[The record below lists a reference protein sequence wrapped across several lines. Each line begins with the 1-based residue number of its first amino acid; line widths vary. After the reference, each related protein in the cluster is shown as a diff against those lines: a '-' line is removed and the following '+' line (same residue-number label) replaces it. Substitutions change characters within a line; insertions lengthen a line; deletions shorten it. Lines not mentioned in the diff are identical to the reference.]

1 MPYQGNGWKPI
12 AITRF
17 VQSLRT
23 AAAPVRVET
32 ELGEGFLK
40 VLGNPEGSYALAREL
55 VGSLAA
61 DWLGLPTLD
70 FSLIRVVHNTDLPL
84 ANGSYAEAGMAFISR
99 AEDNA
104 FVWGGD
110 TASLENLSNVELLAG
125 LVVVDTW
132 LSNFDRYAP
141 DGSRANRSNV
151 FLIEY
156 SERHRGMEFRAMDFT
171 HAFTWGEPIDQR
183 IAYAEKISDPRVYGL
198 FPEFKEVLLKAET
211 IHRAAMR
218 TFAQKLANFN
228 HDDAGHI
235 VGSIPRDWNI
245 ADPTRQAW
253 RKFLVERARFVAR
266 TVELSVWPQ
275 LALEGFND

>member
-1 MPYQGNGWKPI
+1 VSYQGNGWRPT

-17 VQSLRT
+17 VEGLRT
-23 AAAPVRVET
+23 AAAPIRVET
-32 ELGEGFLK
+32 DLGEGFLK
-40 VLGNPEGSYALAREL
+40 VLGNPEGPHALAREL

-70 FSLIRVVHNTDLPL
+70 FSLIRVVHGADLPL
-84 ANGSYAEAGMAFISR
+84 PNGAYAQAGMAFISR
-99 AEDNA
+99 AEENVFA
-104 FVWGGD
+104 WGGD
-110 TASLENLSNVELLAG
+110 VASLENLSNIGVLAG
-125 LVVVDTW
+125 LVVADTW

-171 HAFTWGEPIDQR
+171 HAFTWGEPVDQR
-183 IAYAEKISDPRVYGL
+183 LAYAEKISDQRVYGL
-198 FPEFKEVLLKAET
+198 FPEFKTVLLKAET
-211 IHRAAMR
+211 IHRASMR
-218 TFAQKLANFN
+218 GFAEKLSSFN
-228 HDDAGHI
+228 HSDADRI
-235 VGSIPRDWNI
+235 VKAVPRDWNI
-245 ADPTRQAW
+245 SDPVRQAW
-253 RKFLVERARFVAR
+253 RTFLVERARFVAR